1 MNPTNRRA
9 IFTLGFLLTVAAI
22 FATVYF
28 AWPTP
33 QLGADEQ
40 VRGEVDALFT
50 AVTARDEKLLAQCE
64 VRIEELKSRSKLN
77 DAAAQRLASIISEA
91 RKGGWESAAK
101 RLYTY
106 IQSQRL

>member
-1 MNPTNRRA
+1 MTFA
-9 IFTLGFLLTVAAI
+9 LGLFLAVATIFTAI
-22 FATVYF
+22 YF

-33 QLGADEQ
+33 QLGTDEQ

-64 VRIEELKSRSKLN
+64 SRIDALRSQSKLN
-77 DAAAQRLASIISEA
+77 EAVAQRLATIIDEA

-101 RLYTY
+101 RLYKF